1 MKYGLFVLFAL
12 SILPGCSNNSQPK
25 KPEARTENIAQEQA
39 QEQQEMMEMGDVDM
53 TDEQI

>member
-39 QEQQEMMEMGDVDM
+39 QEQQEMMEMGDMDM